1 MCDRESIR
9 KTLRELPV
17 QYLPDEKGDVQ
28 NVLVPIDLWTE
39 MLALYEASG
48 DSDEG
53 KKAENPAEPP
63 LTMFGAFP
71 ELAEIEFGEKFEA
84 VKQLGRESI
93 DKQIERLQGHS

>member
-1 MCDRESIR
+1 M
-9 KTLRELPV
+9 RELPV

-28 NVLVPIDLWTE
+28 NVIVPIDLWKE
-39 MLALYEASG
+39 LLALYEASG

-53 KKAENPAEPP
+53 KQAEYSSELP

-84 VKQLGRESI
+84 VKQLGKKSI
-93 DKQIERLQGHS
+93 EKQLRRFHGQR

>member
-1 MCDRESIR
+1 MSDKESIG

-28 NVLVPIDLWTE
+28 NVLVPIDLWKE
-39 MLALYEASG
+39 LLALYEASG

-53 KKAENPAEPP
+53 KQAENPVEPP

-71 ELAEIEFGEKFEA
+71 ELAEIEFGEQFEA
-84 VKQLGRESI
+84 VKQPGRESI
-93 DKQIERLQGHS
+93 DKQFERLQGHS